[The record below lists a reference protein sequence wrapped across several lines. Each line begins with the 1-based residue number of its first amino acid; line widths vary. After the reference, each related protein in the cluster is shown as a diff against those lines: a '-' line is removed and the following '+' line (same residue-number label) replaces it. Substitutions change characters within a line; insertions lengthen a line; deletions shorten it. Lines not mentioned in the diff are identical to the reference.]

1 MWNNHWGVWEFPL
14 VWDYFYARKG
24 DLTQFWSFY
33 TEISSKLTE
42 ILISPI
48 LCPINKVYVLVLC
61 IYIIVLIYLVGQT
74 CGEDLPL
81 WHCAEDYNRPWS
93 TWLCCPKNLT
103 QWHVRH
109 CCPKNLW
116 STWSCLL
123 LLVSLQGCDRYLND
137 TDCLFSLDFLLASD
151 LSWLE
156 NDHRWSHPILG
167 FSQP

>member
-1 MWNNHWGVWEFPL
+1 M
-14 VWDYFYARKG
+14 
-24 DLTQFWSFY
+24 
-33 TEISSKLTE
+33 
-42 ILISPI
+42 
-48 LCPINKVYVLVLC
+48 
-61 IYIIVLIYLVGQT
+61 IIWIYLVGQT
-74 CGEDLPL
+74 CGEDLSL

-137 TDCLFSLDFLLASD
+137 TDCLFSLNFLLASD
-151 LSWLE
+151 LSSLS

-167 FSQP
+167 FSQPLKFKMDLDFDLTLQSNVIIIQSWQVDLWKEVQGCSGIAESPGGVSTHESEPLRVCLC